1 MVLPL
6 ENHSTDRYSPNTGS
20 FASIL
25 IPIGYDVGQPRAVIR
40 APAQMLQAVVFMSRL
55 RWKLPEPIRSEVTFR
70 ESQAQPSEGYRSPG
84 RAVSLPA
91 LTWPSR
97 NSQQRVPTRRSCST
111 MLRYRARAEARADAA
126 LIKGLMRRTAEDVIT
141 IGQAEG
147 GLAGGLP
154 V

>member
-1 MVLPL
+1 VVLPL

-70 ESQAQPSEGYRSPG
+70 E
-84 RAVSLPA
+84 
-91 LTWPSR
+91 
-97 NSQQRVPTRRSCST
+97 TRRST
-111 MLRYRARAEARADAA
+111 LGRPP
-126 LIKGLMRRTAEDVIT
+126 IT
-141 IGQAEG
+141 TPRQAGSVPCKEG
-147 GLAGGLP
+147 NPALP
-154 V
+154 VLPAEQIESTQAVYDDRAHSGSSIAPGRRRRPAARCQ